1 VANGTGSSPFTYL
14 NTNAR
19 SISGVTGSVL
29 PPAEQARAVN
39 DQRTHN
45 IVGAVSFNVPQGWQ
59 QGTTVGNIF
68 KNVSAFATFRVLSGL
83 PYTPLTNVGGGA
95 TAPGT
100 NFGLTASQSG
110 DVNSATTPWV
120 KYLDLRINKGLKL
133 GRVDVT
139 AFADIRNLLNFKNIT
154 GLFAETNDV
163 TNAIF
168 QHNTIAAEFVNLN
181 NEAKAAGAL
190 NPDGSVTLGDC
201 STWGGSAG
209 PVDCVELKRAEARFG
224 NGNGIYTLAEQGT
237 ALNSY
242 YWSHGTALLFTL
254 SCSSSNSCPNI
265 RDLSFRLRAYCAVD
279 ESEFDF

>member
-1 VANGTGSSPFTYL
+1 
-14 NTNAR
+14 
-19 SISGVTGSVL
+19 
-29 PPAEQARAVN
+29 
-39 DQRTHN
+39 
-45 IVGAVSFNVPQGWQ
+45 
-59 QGTTVGNIF
+59 
-68 KNVSAFATFRVLSGL
+68 VLSGL
-83 PYTPLTNVGGGA
+83 PYTPLNNVGGGQ

-100 NFGLTASQSG
+100 NFGLTASQAG

-168 QHNTIAAEFVNLN
+168 QHNTTAAEFVNLN
-181 NEAKAAGAL
+181 NEAKANGAL
-190 NPDGSVTLGDC
+190 NPDGSVTLGNC
-201 STWGGSAG
+201 ATWTASTAG

-224 NGNGIYTLAEQGT
+224 NGNGNYTLAEQGT

-242 YWSHGTALLFTL
+242 YQLFNGAYGFND
-254 SCSSSNSCPNI
+254 SPRDI
-265 RDLSFRLRAYCAVD
+265 RLGFELN
-279 ESEFDF
+279 F